1 MVTDRQVKKLKKL
14 IQTEATLK
22 RAADKAGM
30 DEKTARKYRQI
41 EKLPS
46 EMKCP
51 RTWRTRKDA
60 FVAVWDEVKVL
71 LKRNPGLE
79 GKTLFEELQ
88 RRYPER
94 FEAGQLRTLQ
104 RKIKAWRALEGP
116 PKEVYFPQLYH
127 PGERSQSDF
136 THMKSLGITLAGRPF
151 DHLLYHFVL
160 PYSNW
165 ETGTVCFS
173 ESFESLS
180 EGLQNALWT
189 LGGVPQSHQTDQL
202 TAAVYQELDRSR
214 FTARYQRLLKHYR
227 LQGRKTQPASPNE
240 NGDVEQRHHRFKRA
254 LDQTL
259 MLRGHRDFAG
269 REAYKIFLQTLF
281 KQLNRHRKSRF
292 EEELKQLHPLPAGR
306 LENCQQLTVKVGP
319 SSTIHVA
326 HNTYSVDSRLIGETI
341 QVRVLTETLELWYGQ
356 RQLETLPRLRGD
368 GGHHIQYR
376 HLIPWLVRKP
386 GAFENYRYRQA
397 LYPTTRFRLAYDLLK
412 RHYTTQGAS
421 RRYLE
426 ILQLAATES
435 EVAVDQ
441 ALNQLIEH
449 PQRLTPEAVAALIH
463 KEPVKPIREIAIA
476 PVNLTHYDALLSGCE
491 VIQ

>member
-14 IQTEATLK
+14 LQTEATL
-22 RAADKAGM
+22 RQAADKAGM
-30 DEKTARKYRQI
+30 DEKTARKYRRSG
-41 EKLPS
+41 KLPS
-46 EMKCP
+46 EMKHP
-51 RTWRTRKDA
+51 RTWRTRKDPFIA
-60 FVAVWDEVKVL
+60 FWEEVKVL
-71 LKRNPGLE
+71 LNRNPGLE
-79 GKTLFEELQ
+79 GKTIFEELQ
-88 RRYPER
+88 RRYPGR
-94 FEAGQLRTLQ
+94 FEDGQLRTLQ
-104 RKIKAWRALEGP
+104 RKIKTWRATEGP

-127 PGERSQSDF
+127 PGDRSESDF
-136 THMKSLGITLAGRPF
+136 THMKSLGVTLAGQPF

-202 TAAVYQELDRSR
+202 TAAIYSGLNRTR
-214 FTARYQRLLKHYR
+214 FTTRYQALLKHYR
-227 LQGRKTQPASPNE
+227 LEGRKTQPASPHE
-240 NGDVEQRHHRFKRA
+240 NGDVEQRHHRFKGA
-254 LDQTL
+254 VEQAL
-259 MLRGHRDFAG
+259 MLRGHRDFAN
-269 REAYKIFLQTLF
+269 REAYERFLQALF
-281 KQLNRHRKSRF
+281 RQLNRNRKTRF
-292 EEELKQLHPLPAGR
+292 AEELKQLRPLPAGR
-306 LENCQQLTVKVGP
+306 LESCKQLTLKVGP

-356 RQLETLPRLRGD
+356 RRLETLPRQRGD
-368 GGHHIQYR
+368 GGHYIQYR

-412 RHYTTQGAS
+412 RRYSTQGAS

-426 ILQLAATES
+426 ILELAATES
-435 EVAVDQ
+435 ETAVDQ
-441 ALNQLIEH
+441 ALNQLMEQ
-449 PQRLTPEAVAALIH
+449 PQQLTPEAVKAFIRQ
-463 KEPVKPIREIAIA
+463 ETVQPVHEITID
-476 PVNLTHYDALLSGCE
+476 PVHLHYYDALLTGSE
-491 VIQ
+491 VLQ